1 MKSVLFS
8 IILTIGLVGGA
19 SAQELIPSWF
29 EKLPDPPA
37 RMKFEVGYAG
47 KYTTEKRAKA
57 AAVDS
62 GLKNLAKQIQVRLQF
77 DIEEIG
83 DGRFRLLNPSFKES
97 YEGIHLRTVEENYS
111 VVDSLIT
118 NDGYYV
124 LLAYPTKKNLHVG
137 DSGAQKWGSRPEW
150 INDLPHEKGFVYG
163 VGMVA
168 KYRSWLRAWY
178 DADEYARFDLGKNLK
193 ITAESI
199 FASRRDNRTTVESVI
214 LKQSYDL
221 ILQNATIVARWH
233 DTQNDAYY
241 SLCRA
246 PRQ

>member
-1 MKSVLFS
+1 
-8 IILTIGLVGGA
+8 
-19 SAQELIPSWF
+19 
-29 EKLPDPPA
+29 
-37 RMKFEVGYAG
+37 MKFEVGYAG
-47 KYTTEKRAKA
+47 TYTTEKRAKA
-57 AAVDS
+57 AAIDS
-62 GLKNLAKQIQVRLQF
+62 GLKNIAKQIQVRLQF

-83 DGRFRLLNPSFKES
+83 DGRLRLLNPSFKES
-97 YEGIHLRTVEENYS
+97 FEGVHLHAVEKKFS
-111 VVDSLIT
+111 IIDSLMT

-124 LLAYPTKKNLHVG
+124 LLAYPANENLSVN
-137 DSGAQKWGSRPEW
+137 DSGTKNWGDRPEW
-150 INDLPHEKGFVYG
+150 INDLPHEKSFVYG

-178 DADEYARFDLGKNLK
+178 DADEYARFDLGKNLQ

-199 FASRRDNRTTVESVI
+199 FASRRDNRTTIESVI

-221 ILQNATIVARWH
+221 ILKNATIVARWY
-233 DTQNDAYY
+233 DVKNDAYY